1 MNLKVMLGE
10 GAYMPERA
18 HAADA
23 GYDLRTPVNVQIAA
37 RRGATI
43 DTKVH
48 VMIPKGYAGFIK
60 SKSGLLSRNNIR
72 VDGVV
77 DAGYTGFI
85 KSKSGLLSRN
95 NIRVDGV
102 VDAGY
107 TGTIKVMMFND
118 GLMDKEFRVGDKIAQ
133 LVVVKISTTKPE
145 QVDSFPDT
153 ERGSNGFGSSGR

>member
-1 MNLKVMLGE
+1 MNLKVMLDE

-77 DAGYTGFI
+77 DAGYTG
-85 KSKSGLLSRN
+85 
-95 NIRVDGV
+95 
-102 VDAGY
+102 
-107 TGTIKVMMFND
+107 TIKVMMFND
-118 GLMDKEFRVGDKIAQ
+118 GLLDKTFRVGDKIAQ
-133 LVVVKISTTKPE
+133 LVILPIETPE
-145 QVDSFPDT
+145 LELADWFEDT
-153 ERGSNGFGSSGR
+153 DRGDKGFGSSGR

>member
-1 MNLKVMLGE
+1 MNLKVMLDE

-23 GYDLRTPVNVQIAA
+23 GYDLRTPVNVQIAV

-77 DAGYTGFI
+77 DAGYTG
-85 KSKSGLLSRN
+85 
-95 NIRVDGV
+95 
-102 VDAGY
+102 
-107 TGTIKVMMFND
+107 TIKVMMFND
-118 GLMDKEFRVGDKIAQ
+118 GLLDKTFRVGDKIAQ
-133 LVVVKISTTKPE
+133 LVILPIETPE
-145 QVDSFPDT
+145 LEEVSSLEET
-153 ERGSNGFGSSGR
+153 ERGDNGFGSSGI

>member
-1 MNLKVMLGE
+1 MNLKVMLDE

-77 DAGYTGFI
+77 DAGYTG
-85 KSKSGLLSRN
+85 
-95 NIRVDGV
+95 
-102 VDAGY
+102 
-107 TGTIKVMMFND
+107 TIKVMMFND
-118 GLMDKEFRVGDKIAQ
+118 GLLDKTFRVGDKIAQ
-133 LVVVKISTTKPE
+133 LVVLPCVLLPLE
-145 QVDSFPDT
+145 EVDSLEPT
-153 ERGSNGFGSSGR
+153 KRGNGGFGSTGR

>member
-1 MNLKVMLGE
+1 MNLKVMLDE

-18 HAADA
+18 HDLDA

-77 DAGYTGFI
+77 DAGYTGM
-85 KSKSGLLSRN
+85 
-95 NIRVDGV
+95 
-102 VDAGY
+102 
-107 TGTIKVMMFND
+107 IKVMMFND
-118 GLMDKEFRVGDKIAQ
+118 GLLDKTFRVGDKIAQ
-133 LVVVKISTTKPE
+133 LVVVKIDTSKPE
-145 QVDSFPDT
+145 QVDSFPETD
-153 ERGSNGFGSSGR
+153 RGDNGFGSTGR

>member
-1 MNLKVMLGE
+1 MNLKVMLDE

-18 HAADA
+18 HDLDA

-77 DAGYTGFI
+77 DAGYTG
-85 KSKSGLLSRN
+85 
-95 NIRVDGV
+95 
-102 VDAGY
+102 
-107 TGTIKVMMFND
+107 TIKVMMFND

-133 LVVVKISTTKPE
+133 LVILPIETPE
-145 QVDSFPDT
+145 LEEVSSLEET
-153 ERGSNGFGSSGR
+153 ERGDNGFGSSGR

>member
-1 MNLKVMLGE
+1 MNLKVMLDE

-18 HAADA
+18 HDLDA

-77 DAGYTGFI
+77 DAGYTG
-85 KSKSGLLSRN
+85 
-95 NIRVDGV
+95 
-102 VDAGY
+102 
-107 TGTIKVMMFND
+107 TIKVMMFND
-118 GLMDKEFRVGDKIAQ
+118 GLLDKTFRVGDKIAQ
-133 LVVVKISTTKPE
+133 LVILPIETPE
-145 QVDSFPDT
+145 LEEVSSLEET
-153 ERGSNGFGSSGR
+153 ERGDNGFGSSGR

>member
-1 MNLKVMLGE
+1 MNLKVMLDE

-18 HAADA
+18 HDLDA
-23 GYDLRTPVNVQIAA
+23 GYDLLTPVNVQIAA

-48 VMIPKGYAGFIK
+48 VMIPNGYA
-60 SKSGLLSRNNIR
+60 
-72 VDGVV
+72 
-77 DAGYTGFI
+77 GFI

-118 GLMDKEFRVGDKIAQ
+118 GLLDKTFRVGDKIAQ
-133 LVVVKISTTKPE
+133 LVILPIETPE
-145 QVDSFPDT
+145 LEEVSSLEET
-153 ERGSNGFGSSGR
+153 ERGDNGFGSSGR

>member
-1 MNLKVMLGE
+1 MNLKVMLDE

-77 DAGYTGFI
+77 DAGYTG
-85 KSKSGLLSRN
+85 
-95 NIRVDGV
+95 
-102 VDAGY
+102 
-107 TGTIKVMMFND
+107 TIKVMMFND
-118 GLMDKEFRVGDKIAQ
+118 DLLDKTFRVGDKIAQ
-133 LVVVKISTTKPE
+133 LVILPIETPE
-145 QVDSFPDT
+145 LEEVSSLEET
-153 ERGSNGFGSSGR
+153 ERGDNGFGSSGR

>member
-1 MNLKVMLGE
+1 MNLKVMLDE
-10 GAYMPERA
+10 GAYMPERS

-77 DAGYTGFI
+77 DAGYTG
-85 KSKSGLLSRN
+85 
-95 NIRVDGV
+95 
-102 VDAGY
+102 
-107 TGTIKVMMFND
+107 TIKVMMFND
-118 GLMDKEFRVGDKIAQ
+118 GLLDKTFRVGDKIAQ
-133 LVVVKISTTKPE
+133 LVILPIETPE
-145 QVDSFPDT
+145 LEEVSSLEET
-153 ERGSNGFGSSGR
+153 ERGDNGFGSSGR

>member
-1 MNLKVMLGE
+1 MNLKVMLDE

-23 GYDLRTPVNVQIAA
+23 GYDLRTPVNFQIAA

-77 DAGYTGFI
+77 DAGYTG
-85 KSKSGLLSRN
+85 
-95 NIRVDGV
+95 
-102 VDAGY
+102 
-107 TGTIKVMMFND
+107 TIKVMMFND
-118 GLMDKEFRVGDKIAQ
+118 GLLDKTFRVGDKIAQ
-133 LVVVKISTTKPE
+133 LVILPIETPE
-145 QVDSFPDT
+145 LEEVSSLEET
-153 ERGSNGFGSSGR
+153 ERGDNGFGSSGR

>member
-1 MNLKVMLGE
+1 MNLKVMLDE

-23 GYDLRTPVNVQIAA
+23 GYDLRTPVNFQITA

-77 DAGYTGFI
+77 DAGYTG
-85 KSKSGLLSRN
+85 
-95 NIRVDGV
+95 
-102 VDAGY
+102 
-107 TGTIKVMMFND
+107 TIKVMMFND
-118 GLMDKEFRVGDKIAQ
+118 GLLDKTFRVGDKIAQ
-133 LVVVKISTTKPE
+133 LVILPIETPE
-145 QVDSFPDT
+145 LEEVSSLEET
-153 ERGSNGFGSSGR
+153 ERGDNGFGSSGR

>member
-1 MNLKVMLGE
+1 MNLKVMLDE

-23 GYDLRTPVNVQIAA
+23 GYDLRAPVNVQIAA

-77 DAGYTGFI
+77 DAGYTG
-85 KSKSGLLSRN
+85 
-95 NIRVDGV
+95 
-102 VDAGY
+102 
-107 TGTIKVMMFND
+107 TIKVMMFND
-118 GLMDKEFRVGDKIAQ
+118 GLLDKTFRVGDKIAQ
-133 LVVVKISTTKPE
+133 LVILPIETPE
-145 QVDSFPDT
+145 LEEVSSLEET
-153 ERGSNGFGSSGR
+153 ERGDNGFGSSGR

>member
-1 MNLKVMLGE
+1 MNLKVMLDE

-43 DTKVH
+43 DTMVH
-48 VMIPKGYAGFIK
+48 VMIPKGYA
-60 SKSGLLSRNNIR
+60 
-72 VDGVV
+72 
-77 DAGYTGFI
+77 GFI

-118 GLMDKEFRVGDKIAQ
+118 GLLDKTFRVGDKIAQ
-133 LVVVKISTTKPE
+133 LVILPIETPE
-145 QVDSFPDT
+145 LEEVSSLEET
-153 ERGSNGFGSSGR
+153 ERGDNGFGSSGI

>member
-1 MNLKVMLGE
+1 MNLKVMLDE

-77 DAGYTGFI
+77 DAGYTG
-85 KSKSGLLSRN
+85 
-95 NIRVDGV
+95 
-102 VDAGY
+102 
-107 TGTIKVMMFND
+107 TIKVMMFND
-118 GLMDKEFRVGDKIAQ
+118 GLLDKTFRVGDKIAQ
-133 LVVVKISTTKPE
+133 LVILPIETPE
-145 QVDSFPDT
+145 LEEVSSLEET
-153 ERGSNGFGSSGR
+153 ERGDYGFGSSGR

>member
-1 MNLKVMLGE
+1 MNLKVMLDE

-18 HAADA
+18 HDLDA

-77 DAGYTGFI
+77 DAG
-85 KSKSGLLSRN
+85 N
-95 NIRVDGV
+95 
-102 VDAGY
+102 

-118 GLMDKEFRVGDKIAQ
+118 GLMDKEFSVGDKIAQ
-133 LVVVKISTTKPE
+133 LVILPIETPE
-145 QVDSFPDT
+145 LDLADWFEDT
-153 ERGSNGFGSSGR
+153 DRGDKGFGSSGR

>member
-1 MNLKVMLGE
+1 MNLKVMLDE

-18 HAADA
+18 HDLDA

-77 DAGYTGFI
+77 DAGYTG
-85 KSKSGLLSRN
+85 
-95 NIRVDGV
+95 
-102 VDAGY
+102 
-107 TGTIKVMMFND
+107 TIKVMIFND

-133 LVVVKISTTKPE
+133 LVILPIETPE
-145 QVDSFPDT
+145 LEEVSSLEET
-153 ERGSNGFGSSGR
+153 ERGDNGFGSSGR

>member
-1 MNLKVMLGE
+1 MNLKVMLDE

-77 DAGYTGFI
+77 DAGYTG
-85 KSKSGLLSRN
+85 
-95 NIRVDGV
+95 
-102 VDAGY
+102 
-107 TGTIKVMMFND
+107 TIKVMMFND
-118 GLMDKEFRVGDKIAQ
+118 GLLDKTFRVGDKIAQ
-133 LVVVKISTTKPE
+133 LVILPIETPE
-145 QVDSFPDT
+145 LEEVSSLEET
-153 ERGSNGFGSSGR
+153 ERGDNGFGSSGR